1 MARSLDGM
9 YIKKQEKNEN
19 ILGPSFE
26 MPQKELDM
34 NSKEIRDL
42 IDSINTDLDDEPDKQ
57 ETNKSTTG
65 SLDSLLEEW
74 EEHFKTF
81 EKETELFETP
91 TNNQYQNATVK
102 KEQEALKQELDSI
115 ETKVEQKKEQLEQI
129 KNAKEEQ
136 SNESQLNQI
145 NIQEQKNKEFR
156 EKYQELFNKLEN
168 SSMYRIIRISQETSS
183 FAEDFLLE
191 LRDLKNNK
199 NINIVEKYNLL
210 EEKYNQS
217 KDLAVSLIKT
227 IDKNIK
233 AYNEPNFE
241 NYDKKNPNTSENFA
255 ESFFKLGKRSKAV
268 CNALKEMFKN
278 EKVRHIID
286 NNELYEIYDSYLK
299 IVDLVQNNKIT
310 REKLEEIE
318 KRCQGITNKVWE
330 KEITKVQNYKQG
342 EPFKFL
348 VYNVAYGEL
357 DGNDF
362 HRQGRLSTSLISEK
376 DMGLLGG
383 KKHGF
388 IMPFENQI
396 ITSGINDLHSYED
409 DNYGNYM
416 RNQDNTSLLL
426 PEMLEQGNLKKNIEL
441 NGRPLYYDKGIRHNE
456 VLLNTNNNI
465 KPSAVFC
472 ITFGEKE
479 LSNDYLYAKKMAEL
493 YNLPLVDIDITK
505 YRTKNNIGFID
516 TDNEIMTKKEQLD
529 FTERFLKNLYKKEWE
544 QSPRNT
550 DIKIDMEKALYSD
563 VINDIFMHYK
573 ESGMPIDKKELFKEY
588 ETRKQKDRTKGE
600 ITANIIGESQAIYL
614 SINKLNEQMK
624 VENDQ
629 TKAEILMSKINELL
643 SREEELKHQL
653 NTTKKLELHNEN
665 RLNTTTFYTKVLE
678 NYTQYTSETLVIDNK
693 KIPIITGIKTKEEL
707 EHDKEKIFATIEGFK
722 KGDQK
727 RKEHAK
733 DYVEAKLKEY
743 KAESLNA
750 NMAYNQKAQFEKH
763 KDIINISPETLY
775 EKAENKIKK
784 QQMKSKSQEEIEIE
798 YNKLLKEKD
807 DIEFLINETKKEM
820 LVHNTAKNYASYQEK
835 KIDEELSLSQINSK
849 IETTHY
855 FREKY
860 ADTFDKLI
868 DKADDYHSKNILY
881 KLLHK
886 KEYNAIH
893 NQLLD
898 AYSNLQEQEM
908 QLKELKQQ
916 ETESQNKQK
925 EIEAEFLEKYVPSGM
940 SLSEYKTIISKHKIE
955 DLVSQ
960 SQSLE
965 ARLKEVNTKIK
976 ELNKQV
982 NIGYEI
988 NIAQPKK
995 NISI

>member
-102 KEQEALKQELDSI
+102 KEQEALKQELDLI

-286 NNELYEIYDSYLK
+286 NNELYELYDSYLK

-383 KKHGF
+383 KK
-388 IMPFENQI
+388 
-396 ITSGINDLHSYED
+396 T
-409 DNYGNYM
+409 
-416 RNQDNTSLLL
+416 
-426 PEMLEQGNLKKNIEL
+426 
-441 NGRPLYYDKGIRHNE
+441 
-456 VLLNTNNNI
+456 
-465 KPSAVFC
+465 
-472 ITFGEKE
+472 
-479 LSNDYLYAKKMAEL
+479 
-493 YNLPLVDIDITK
+493 
-505 YRTKNNIGFID
+505 
-516 TDNEIMTKKEQLD
+516 
-529 FTERFLKNLYKKEWE
+529 W
-544 QSPRNT
+544 
-550 DIKIDMEKALYSD
+550 
-563 VINDIFMHYK
+563 
-573 ESGMPIDKKELFKEY
+573 
-588 ETRKQKDRTKGE
+588 
-600 ITANIIGESQAIYL
+600 
-614 SINKLNEQMK
+614 
-624 VENDQ
+624 
-629 TKAEILMSKINELL
+629 
-643 SREEELKHQL
+643 
-653 NTTKKLELHNEN
+653 
-665 RLNTTTFYTKVLE
+665 FY
-678 NYTQYTSETLVIDNK
+678 
-693 KIPIITGIKTKEEL
+693 
-707 EHDKEKIFATIEGFK
+707 
-722 KGDQK
+722 
-727 RKEHAK
+727 HA
-733 DYVEAKLKEY
+733 
-743 KAESLNA
+743 
-750 NMAYNQKAQFEKH
+750 F
-763 KDIINISPETLY
+763 
-775 EKAENKIKK
+775 
-784 QQMKSKSQEEIEIE
+784 
-798 YNKLLKEKD
+798 
-807 DIEFLINETKKEM
+807 
-820 LVHNTAKNYASYQEK
+820 
-835 KIDEELSLSQINSK
+835 
-849 IETTHY
+849 
-855 FREKY
+855 
-860 ADTFDKLI
+860 
-868 DKADDYHSKNILY
+868 
-881 KLLHK
+881 
-886 KEYNAIH
+886 
-893 NQLLD
+893 
-898 AYSNLQEQEM
+898 
-908 QLKELKQQ
+908 
-916 ETESQNKQK
+916 
-925 EIEAEFLEKYVPSGM
+925 
-940 SLSEYKTIISKHKIE
+940 
-955 DLVSQ
+955 
-960 SQSLE
+960 
-965 ARLKEVNTKIK
+965 
-976 ELNKQV
+976 
-982 NIGYEI
+982 
-988 NIAQPKK
+988 
-995 NISI
+995 